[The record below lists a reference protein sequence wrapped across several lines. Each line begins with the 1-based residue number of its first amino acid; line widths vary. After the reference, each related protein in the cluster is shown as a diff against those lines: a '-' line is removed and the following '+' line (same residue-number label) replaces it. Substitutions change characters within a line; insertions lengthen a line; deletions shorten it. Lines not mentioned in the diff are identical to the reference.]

1 MVPGFVLSSAD
12 GAHLSLAVLFYSCF
26 DLSWPQMTSE
36 DAQTLRALRK
46 SSKEATAG

>member
-12 GAHLSLAVLFYSCF
+12 GVHLRLIVLFYSCF